1 MFNRCGWKLAIL
13 PTISNKE
20 DRVHNNKP
28 DIAVI
33 VQSVLWR
40 LQTVK

>member
-20 DRVHNNKP
+20 DRVHNKP